1 LPSIP
6 YAFSLHPQQSF
17 YSAEHHPNAR
27 INQTIFT
34 MQFSTAILAL
44 AAGASVVIAQAN
56 PALCGSRVAQCCEL
70 DVLDL
75 AAITCEN
82 REYCSCLSYMQPTDN
97 ISSYRRSSDH

>member
-1 LPSIP
+1 
-6 YAFSLHPQQSF
+6 
-17 YSAEHHPNAR
+17 
-27 INQTIFT
+27 

-44 AAGASVVIAQAN
+44 AAGASVVMAQAN

-82 REYCSCLSYMQPTDN
+82 RECCLCPSQIQPTNN
-97 ISSYRRSSDH
+97 IYSHWFSSNH

>member
-1 LPSIP
+1 
-6 YAFSLHPQQSF
+6 
-17 YSAEHHPNAR
+17 
-27 INQTIFT
+27 

-44 AAGASVVIAQAN
+44 AAGASVVLAQAN

-82 REYCSCLSYMQPTDN
+82 RECCSCPSYIESAN
-97 ISSYRRSSDH
+97 KVYSHRCSSDH

>member
-1 LPSIP
+1 
-6 YAFSLHPQQSF
+6 
-17 YSAEHHPNAR
+17 
-27 INQTIFT
+27 

-44 AAGASVVIAQAN
+44 FTGASVVMAQAN

-82 REYCSCLSYMQPTDN
+82 R
-97 ISSYRRSSDH
+97 

>member
-1 LPSIP
+1 
-6 YAFSLHPQQSF
+6 
-17 YSAEHHPNAR
+17 
-27 INQTIFT
+27 

-44 AAGASVVIAQAN
+44 AAGASVVLAQAN

-82 REYCSCLSYMQPTDN
+82 PTGAPQTIDEFDAVCATLGVTAQCCVLP
-97 ISSYRRSSDH
+97 ILGQGLLCASP

>member
-1 LPSIP
+1 MLFLFI
-6 YAFSLHPQQSF
+6 FINQFTLHQRS
-17 YSAEHHPNAR
+17 R
-27 INQTIFT
+27 INRTIFA

-44 AAGASVVIAQAN
+44 VTGASVVMAQAN

-82 REYCSCLSYMQPTDN
+82 R
-97 ISSYRRSSDH
+97 

>member
-1 LPSIP
+1 
-6 YAFSLHPQQSF
+6 
-17 YSAEHHPNAR
+17 
-27 INQTIFT
+27 

-44 AAGASVVIAQAN
+44 AAGASVIMAQAN

-82 REYCSCLSYMQPTDN
+82 RECCIYPSYIESANTAY
-97 ISSYRRSSDH
+97 SHWCSSDH